1 MKKILFLLAI
11 GGTLFIASCTKQYNT
26 VQPNQTVYADIK
38 PSDWGTA
45 DGGKTD
51 TVVINQVPITNHFN
65 THGGVIVALTFDN
78 GATYEPIP
86 YVFDNI
92 SYSFIYYQGGVEL
105 YAQSAN
111 GSQVITTPPAL
122 TAKIVL
128 VDSE

>member
-11 GGTLFIASCTKQYNT
+11 GGTLFIASCTKNYTQVT
-26 VQPNQTVYADIK
+26 PNQTVYADIK

-45 DGGKTD
+45 NGGKTD
-51 TVVINQVPITNHFN
+51 TVVINQVPITSHFN
-65 THGGVIVALTFDN
+65 THGGVVVALTFDN

-86 YVFDNI
+86 YVYNNVNY
-92 SYSFIYYQGGVEL
+92 SYIYYQGGIEL
-105 YAQSAN
+105 YAQSAD